1 MSILGKNLR
10 GFLMAAPDC
19 PQKLPGGISPEI
31 APAGVK
37 MPFMVYTGAT
47 SERVVDLS
55 GKVYGHLESVS
66 VVFTTRARSECESL
80 VDWLAGL
87 ISAGRPSNST
97 DTHHPVKWW
106 RLGGQGDVSEVI
118 LDGEDES
125 IRQVSLDLI
134 GFVVI
139 DR

>member
-10 GFLMAAPDC
+10 GFLVADPEC

-47 SERVVDLS
+47 SERVVDVS

-66 VVFTTRARSECESL
+66 VVFTARTRSECETL

-87 ISAGRPSNST
+87 ISAGRPTNPAT
-97 DTHHPVKWW
+97 THPVKWW
-106 RLGGQGDVSEVI
+106 RVGGQGDVSEVI

-125 IRQVSLDLI
+125 IRQVTLDLI
-134 GFVVI
+134 GFVVV